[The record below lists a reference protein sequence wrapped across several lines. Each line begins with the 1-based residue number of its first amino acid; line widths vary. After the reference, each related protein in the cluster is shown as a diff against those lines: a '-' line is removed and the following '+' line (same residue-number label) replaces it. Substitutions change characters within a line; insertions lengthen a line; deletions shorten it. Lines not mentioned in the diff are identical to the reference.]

1 MLHVNHNFNHLW
13 RIYIII
19 YSYNIIY
26 NFIQIINKVRMI
38 STINTSLE
46 YADINTQQIA
56 PQTSHRGPLASMSN
70 DPRPQLVGG
79 GGGGDAGYLNNQ
91 NQNPEDATRTNSIGL
106 RDRIDTGSGMVREN
120 AQDVQITSQEY
131 NLVVDTRDCIGEKSL
146 IDAQYVAGTKG
157 IRPFAEGIITNV
169 VGSSPVTVTAT
180 NVSAL
185 RDGDYVLIKGLI
197 GASNLMGQQY
207 VQNVNSIAGT
217 FQVNISI
224 GLSYISGGQWSREN
238 DPGYPLRK
246 DTESIIEGNTLI
258 ANLSTTLKQIRTVSL
273 YNIVIPRD
281 IIPLEVYLSDFIPV
295 STTYYEYDYV
305 GTTETSYVT
314 FIKEEEQYTRA
325 RMLGFYSSPLDLWR
339 AYRYGNMSIQDPI
352 TPIPLQLWNPP
363 GPGVWP
369 EQPIPYP
376 QQCVPT
382 YRSADFTVP
391 GADGLFRIILAG
403 YGLYDL
409 LDWTAND
416 STPAV
421 NALKTSIMRKLL
433 LILITPKQSY
443 RDVDYV
449 SLILASNT
457 VTPGNI
463 VYPYGYGSY
472 QRCVC
477 GPGIGSNYQP
487 CTNVASPVNPRII
500 TVDNPIN
507 FPNYSGNVWGPYSGP
522 GARFQYL
529 GARTT
534 IQDLYLNGDLNN
546 LGGDS
551 IILNDVPT
559 EGFSQHPT
567 YGLNFLSLIEVNLGN
582 IQAATNPNITNA
594 MRIVSNGFGTAT
606 VFANGGGAVY
616 INKFRQHSGGQ
627 GPSSMNSPSTWSD
640 QSLFG
645 VGTGS
650 IDDPIAKG
658 PLNGD
663 FGPEFASATTDI
675 NSINKLTSYYD
686 LGPNNGQLIGALL
699 KYIDYAVNE
708 IPDTDLIIKLAEAE
722 TSRGIRSLSTNSNN
736 STALIGCSIRLS
748 IGSAN
753 GTLQYIES
761 VQSLVSVCNGFWET
775 RYMAPRGKINQLTFM
790 FYTYDGTPIPLE
802 KMLQQ
807 RRTANL
813 LLLTNRLV
821 TNLNIDPFNIP
832 YLFDPLNPRLIGRV
846 KRYFNMILK
855 VNCYEMSAPG
865 LATTSMQGIP
875 PNVSGNY
882 EGSSY
887 N

>member
-1 MLHVNHNFNHLW
+1 
-13 RIYIII
+13 
-19 YSYNIIY
+19 
-26 NFIQIINKVRMI
+26 MI

-46 YADINTQQIA
+46 YADIDTQSNVQ
-56 PQTSHRGPLASMSN
+56 QNSHRGPLANMAN
-70 DPRPQLVGG
+70 DSRPQVVGSG
-79 GGGGDAGYLNNQ
+79 NSGRAGYLNNQ
-91 NQNPEDATRTNSIGL
+91 DQNPADFTRHDSTGL
-106 RDRIDTGSGMVREN
+106 RDRIDTGTGMARSN

-131 NLVVDTRDCIGEKSL
+131 NLVVDTRDCIAEKSL
-146 IDAQYVAGTKG
+146 IDAQYVAGTLG
-157 IRPFAEGIITNV
+157 IRPYAEGIISNV
-169 VGSSPVTVTAT
+169 SGSYPAVISST

-185 RDGDYVLIKGLI
+185 KNGDYILVKALV
-197 GASNLMGQQY
+197 GAGNLMGQQY
-207 VQNVNSIAGT
+207 IQNVDPIAGT

-224 GLSYISGGQWSREN
+224 GLPYISGGQWSREN
-238 DPGYPLRK
+238 DPGYPLIK
-246 DTESIIEGNTLI
+246 DTESIIEGNTLT
-258 ANLSTTLKQIRTVSL
+258 ANLTTTLKQIRTVSL

-281 IIPLEVYLSDFIPV
+281 IIPLEVYLSDFVPV

-305 GTTETSYVT
+305 GTTQTSYET
-314 FIKEEEQYTRA
+314 FIKEEESYTRA

-352 TPIPLQLWNPP
+352 TPVPLQLWNPP

-382 YRSADFTVP
+382 YKSADFTVV
-391 GADGLFRIILAG
+391 GADGLFRIILSG

-457 VTPGNI
+457 VTPGNN
-463 VYPYGYGSY
+463 VYPFGYGSF
-472 QRCVC
+472 QRCLC

-487 CTNVASPVNPRII
+487 CTNVASPVDPRII

-551 IILNDVPT
+551 IVLNDVPT

-582 IQAATNPNITNA
+582 IQTATNPNITNA

-627 GPSSMNSPSTWSD
+627 GPSSMNQPSTWSD
-640 QSLFG
+640 QSLYG

-658 PLNGD
+658 PSNSEP
-663 FGPEFASATTDI
+663 GPDLSSATTDI
-675 NSINKLTSYYD
+675 NTITKLTSYYD
-686 LGPNNGQLIGALL
+686 LGPNNGQLISALL

-736 STALIGCSIRLS
+736 GGALIDCSIRLS
-748 IGSAN
+748 IGSTN
-753 GTLQYIES
+753 GTQQYIES

-775 RYMAPRGKINQLTFM
+775 RYMAPKGKINKLTFM

-832 YLFDPLNPRLIGRV
+832 YLFDPLNPKLIGRV
-846 KRYFNMILK
+846 KRYFNMFLK
-855 VNCYEMSAPG
+855 INCYENIAPG
-865 LATTSMQGIP
+865 LLPTSMIGIP
-875 PNVSGNY
+875 PHVSDNY
-882 EGSSY
+882 DSGSSPY
-887 N
+887 S